1 MKTSRRHELQTNE
14 LADSLA
20 HWIEAVKP
28 YSRAALALLVAVVVA
43 VFAWSYLSAQS
54 ERKAAEG
61 WNELY
66 TALDSSTTQEDLT
79 AVATRYS
86 DTSVGPWARVTLADV
101 LANEG
106 TMEIMTNKSAA
117 REKLQRTAEEY
128 RAVLTEV
135 KDPMLLQRAT
145 FGLARAHEAQ
155 GTPDGLASARTEYR
169 SIGEKWPDSPYK
181 KDADQRAAALDTTAT
196 KEFYDWLAHYEPPRH
211 GQRTRHSGRTAGLF
225 KRSGGRQQHQAPLGH
240 RRLDAATEVWR
251 RARRRTGRGASG
263 NARRDSARGGSC
275 DSGSRHGATHG
286 SAERSSHRGSDQRA
300 QVSRARPSTCR
311 ATNLPHPSP
320 SSRP

>member
-54 ERKAAEG
+54 DRKAAEG

-117 REKLQRTAEEY
+117 REKLQRAAEEY
-128 RAVLTEV
+128 QAVLLEA
-135 KDPMLLQRAT
+135 KEPMLLQRAT

-169 SIGEKWPDSPYK
+169 AIGEKWPDSPYK
-181 KDADQRAAALDTTAT
+181 KDAEERAAALDTTAT
-196 KEFYDWLAHYEPPRH
+196 KEFYDWLARYEPPRAMANEP
-211 GQRTRHSGRTAGLF
+211 GTPGARPDFLSDPAADSSIKLPSAIDDSTPLPKFGEEPAGEPATAPAE
-225 KRSGGRQQHQAPLGH
+225 APAETPATDTPATPAP
-240 RRLDAATEVWR
+240 DAAPPTE
-251 RARRRTGRGASG
+251 APSEAP
-263 NARRDSARGGSC
+263 AAE
-275 DSGSRHGATHG
+275 AT
-286 SAERSSHRGSDQRA
+286 SE
-300 QVSRARPSTCR
+300 PK
-311 ATNLPHPSP
+311 
-320 SSRP
+320 

>member
-1 MKTSRRHELQTNE
+1 MKTTRRHELQTNE

-20 HWIEAVKP
+20 HWIEAIKP
-28 YSRAALALLVAVVVA
+28 YSRAAVAILVAVVVA
-43 VFAWSYLSAQS
+43 IGAWSYLSAQS

-61 WNELY
+61 WDELY

-117 REKLQRTAEEY
+117 RDKLQRAAEEY
-128 RAVLTEV
+128 QAVLLEV

-145 FGLARAHEAQ
+145 FGLARAHEAL
-155 GTPDGLASARTEYR
+155 GTPEHLANARTEYR

-181 KDADQRAAALDTTAT
+181 KDAEERAAALDTTST
-196 KEFYDWLAHYEPPRH
+196 KEFYDWLARYEPPRAMANEP
-211 GQRTRHSGRTAGLF
+211 GTPG
-225 KRSGGRQQHQAPLGH
+225 
-240 RRLDAATEVWR
+240 
-251 RARRRTGRGASG
+251 
-263 NARRDSARGGSC
+263 
-275 DSGSRHGATHG
+275 
-286 SAERSSHRGSDQRA
+286 
-300 QVSRARPSTCR
+300 ARPDFLSDPAADSSIKLPSAIDDSTP
-311 ATNLPHPSP
+311 LPKFGESP
-320 SSRP
+320 SGEPAAAPAETPAETPAAETPPTDTPATPAPGAAPSEAPAAEAPSEPK